1 MKQIAKKIF
10 TIFMMITFL
19 VSSHAFAYYEHIC
32 LITKQKS
39 LSFVPKTC
47 VGTYVLSE
55 ESKTPEFKRASCC
68 DLNFKVQKVDNAQ
81 QNHLFAPD
89 FLACDS
95 NFQLPS
101 FVFSSIIIGER
112 INKVLVSGDS
122 SPPKKKLFI
131 FHDQFLI

>member
-10 TIFMMITFL
+10 TIFMMLTIL

-39 LSFVPKTC
+39 ISFEPKTC
-47 VGTYVLSE
+47 AGKYVLSQ
-55 ESKTPEFKRASCC
+55 ESKTPELKRSSCC

-81 QNHLFAPD
+81 QNHFFVPV
-89 FLACDS
+89 FLAFEL
-95 NFQLPS
+95 NFQIPS
-101 FVFSSIIIGER
+101 FVFSSIIIEEKED
-112 INKVLVSGDS
+112 KVFVSGNS

-131 FHDQFLI
+131 FHNQFLI